1 MLMNALALFAGAA
14 LLSAALAWGWRS
26 MALARHWLDLPD
38 ARRLHT
44 APTPRG
50 GGVAIAAVMLACSP
64 WLGAAAPAFAAGL
77 VITAAGGLLDDLRP
91 LRALPKLAIQGL
103 GALPLAVAVP
113 LMPEQLGQLMGVVLA
128 WSSLLVLVN
137 FWNFMDGSNGMA
149 AGQALIVGLGLA
161 WLAGAGSAA
170 GLLGL
175 AMAAGCLGFLPFN
188 LPRARLF
195 LGDVGSFSLGYGV
208 AAALLIAL
216 SEGQAQPWHL
226 LLLPSAFLLD
236 AGLTLALRVA
246 RRQRFWLAHREHVYQ
261 RAVAHGFS
269 HGAVMLAYAG
279 WGVLA
284 AWLGV
289 VFTGS
294 GDGLLIALLL
304 LSLAGLIVYVS
315 AILLWPLPSAVT
327 MSELSE

>member
-1 MLMNALALFAGAA
+1 
-14 LLSAALAWGWRS
+14 
-26 MALARHWLDLPD
+26 
-38 ARRLHT
+38 
-44 APTPRG
+44 
-50 GGVAIAAVMLACSP
+50 
-64 WLGAAAPAFAAGL
+64 
-77 VITAAGGLLDDLRP
+77 
-91 LRALPKLAIQGL
+91 
-103 GALPLAVAVP
+103 
-113 LMPEQLGQLMGVVLA
+113 
-128 WSSLLVLVN
+128 
-137 FWNFMDGSNGMA
+137 
-149 AGQALIVGLGLA
+149 
-161 WLAGAGSAA
+161 
-170 GLLGL
+170 
-175 AMAAGCLGFLPFN
+175 
-188 LPRARLF
+188 
-195 LGDVGSFSLGYGV
+195 V